1 MDLALHT
8 QRLRPEFG
16 SFVAVDGIDLE
27 VPRGSL
33 YGFVGPNGAGKSTTI
48 KCLTGLLAPT
58 SGSIELLGL
67 DPLKEPVAVKRQV
80 GVVPEDLALFEQLTA
95 SETLAFVGQVHG
107 LPPATITKRSA
118 ELLALMDL
126 TSASGQLVADY
137 SHGMRKKTSLAAA
150 LLPAPKLLFLDEP
163 FEGVDAIASRQIK
176 DLLLEYVKRGGT
188 VFLTSHILEVVE
200 RLCDHIGVI
209 HKGRLVA
216 QEPLAE
222 MRARVAPGET
232 LESIF
237 LGLVGAGGG
246 TSARL
251 DWLGG

>member
-1 MDLALHT
+1 
-8 QRLRPEFG
+8 
-16 SFVAVDGIDLE
+16 
-27 VPRGSL
+27 
-33 YGFVGPNGAGKSTTI
+33 
-48 KCLTGLLAPT
+48 
-58 SGSIELLGL
+58 
-67 DPLKEPVAVKRQV
+67 
-80 GVVPEDLALFEQLTA
+80 
-95 SETLAFVGQVHG
+95 
-107 LPPATITKRSA
+107 
-118 ELLALMDL
+118 
-126 TSASGQLVADY
+126 
-137 SHGMRKKTSLAAA
+137 
-150 LLPAPKLLFLDEP
+150 
-163 FEGVDAIASRQIK
+163 
-176 DLLLEYVKRGGT
+176 